1 MSTSGFRTEESG
13 RAGRSNVCTNAEAE
27 VERYLADL
35 LGDVSNNGA
44 FQGEGYEAALAASLP
59 PPRDI
64 EIAGDEF
71 ESLEALRR
79 AGAL

>member
-1 MSTSGFRTEESG
+1 MSTSGFRTKQPNEAT
-13 RAGRSNVCTNAEAE
+13 RPNVCTSAEAE

-44 FQGEGYEAALAASLP
+44 FQGAGYEAALAASLP
-59 PPRDI
+59 PRDI
-64 EIAGDEF
+64 EIAADEY
-71 ESLEALRR
+71 EELETLRR